1 MQSVEVTIKGT
12 VGEPMVLVFAAS
24 DTPETVSERLRM
36 LTWIVRQV
44 DEHGEPRRRAAR
56 ADRAAAAA
64 PAETPAES

>member
-24 DTPETVSERLRM
+24 DTPEMVSERLRM

-44 DEHGEPRRRAAR
+44 DGHGTEPRRRAAR
-56 ADRAAAAA
+56 ADRAVP
-64 PAETPAES
+64 PAGSETQS

>member
-44 DEHGEPRRRAAR
+44 DGHGAEPRRRATR
-56 ADRAAAAA
+56 ADRAV
-64 PAETPAES
+64 PPGSETQS

>member
-1 MQSVEVTIKGT
+1 MQSVEVTIKGA

-44 DEHGEPRRRAAR
+44 DGHGAEPRRRAAR
-56 ADRAAAAA
+56 ADRAV
-64 PAETPAES
+64 TPAGSETQS